1 MTDITAYVTA
11 NELHRILASE
21 GPYPTIEAA
30 LGVARNHVQRITT
43 DALKQ
48 SVLTDLYNM
57 YDMHVMMY
65 GELPEK
71 ARLFQVEPWIEPL
84 EEQLETYFAP
94 REKTVTM
101 DWLGTLDARAPKTR
115 DDVLRLAESY
125 AKVAYEVLTW
135 YYDHDEQAGRPK
147 TAAQILSAV
156 GIVRSDL
163 EGYVNASAP
172 NPEPTKGTHP
182 MVDTATLITELHTNA
197 TALGL
202 TGNNLADTL
211 DNACDE
217 DAGLG
222 VSGLTGF
229 MVMADVPAKHAALV
243 ALKKQYGLPAL
254 ITMVVSGVVP
264 LGAPAVAAPPPAAA
278 PVDLSA
284 FGGAPAP
291 AATPA
296 ALDLSA
302 FAGGAPA
309 APVVQTGDAP
319 APKGKAKKAA
329 TATAGDESGL
339 VPGPLLAAIR
349 DGTGAKGEELG
360 ALVGTSRATFDN
372 YCKGKGK
379 LYVTDVIKQRLLEH
393 VNKHRAML
401 DEAAAQ
407 LEML

>member
-30 LGVARNHVQRITT
+30 LGIARNHVQRITT

-48 SVLTDLYNM
+48 SVLQDLYNM

-84 EEQLETYFAP
+84 EQALEKYFEP
-94 REKTVTM
+94 LEKTVTM

-115 DDVLRLAESY
+115 DEVLRLAESY
-125 AKVAYEVLTW
+125 AKVAYDVLTW
-135 YYDHDEQAGRPK
+135 YYDPDEQAGRPK
-147 TAAQILSAV
+147 TAAQVLSAV

-197 TALGL
+197 AALGL

-222 VSGLTGF
+222 MSGLTGF

-243 ALKKQYGLPAL
+243 ALKQQYGLPAL

-264 LGAPAVAAPPPAAA
+264 LGAPAVAAPPAAA
-278 PVDLSA
+278 PMDLSA

-291 AATPA
+291 AVAPA

-309 APVVQTGDAP
+309 PVPVVQTGEAP
-319 APKGKAKKAA
+319 APKGKGKKAA
-329 TATAGDESGL
+329 TATDEAGL

-349 DGTGAKGEELG
+349 DGTGAKGDELG

-379 LYVTDVIKQRLLEH
+379 LYVTDAIKGRLLEH
-393 VNKHRAML
+393 VNKHLAML
-401 DEAAAQ
+401 NEAAAQ
-407 LEML
+407 LEAL